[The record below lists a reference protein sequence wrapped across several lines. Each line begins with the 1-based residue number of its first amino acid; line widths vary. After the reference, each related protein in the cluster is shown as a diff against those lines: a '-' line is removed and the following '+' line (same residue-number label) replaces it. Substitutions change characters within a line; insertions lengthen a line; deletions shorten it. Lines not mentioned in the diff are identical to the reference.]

1 MQHTPNS
8 RSDKPEMPS
17 LEIAAVHRI
26 AVTCGFSDA
35 GVVALPH
42 SQEALDAAR
51 FNEWVKAGRSASM
64 HYLERQADDGA
75 LLRARVQ
82 TPFPW
87 ARSII
92 VCFASYQADKRRS
105 LDPAPDG
112 SAWIARYAW
121 SSQTGPAGQR
131 RPSDYHKVL
140 LKRLHVVDEEL
151 RAKYG
156 DFTTRAYV
164 DTGPLME
171 RSLAVAAGL
180 GWAGK
185 NTCLIHPR
193 LGSFGFLAALV
204 TSLPVQAGAASLPAP
219 DRCGTCRRC
228 IDACPTSALTAPYQL
243 DARLCISYLTIEH
256 RGPIDAERMEQMGRQ
271 IFGCDICQEVCPWN
285 RKAPLFADPDLE
297 PRNELVNPALEWLA
311 AMDEASFEA
320 TYNGSPVRR
329 ARFAG
334 LRRNVAIAIG
344 NGRMHSLAQR
354 LRCWAEDADDGVRT
368 AAQWALHKLGVQ

>member
-64 HYLERQADDGA
+64 RYLERQADDGA

-140 LKRLHVVDEEL
+140 LKRLHVVD
-151 RAKYG
+151 
-156 DFTTRAYV
+156 DRAYR
-164 DTGPLME
+164 G
-171 RSLAVAAGL
+171 
-180 GWAGK
+180 
-185 NTCLIHPR
+185 
-193 LGSFGFLAALV
+193 
-204 TSLPVQAGAASLPAP
+204 
-219 DRCGTCRRC
+219 
-228 IDACPTSALTAPYQL
+228 TAPERLVRPRGEQSHDSGDRAAPHGRRIPRDATPRGAKRGSPRVL
-243 DARLCISYLTIEH
+243 RIAVRRSKPAIAGGDART
-256 RGPIDAERMEQMGRQ
+256 
-271 IFGCDICQEVCPWN
+271 
-285 RKAPLFADPDLE
+285 DP
-297 PRNELVNPALEWLA
+297 
-311 AMDEASFEA
+311 
-320 TYNGSPVRR
+320 
-329 ARFAG
+329 
-334 LRRNVAIAIG
+334 
-344 NGRMHSLAQR
+344 Q
-354 LRCWAEDADDGVRT
+354 
-368 AAQWALHKLGVQ
+368 